1 MNEKTKFALGIVA
14 AALPLGALADGLL
27 RAAPWGVNFAVWMAV
42 FVAALAL
49 LARWRPAA
57 LAGSGRWFFLP
68 LLVFSAAFAWRDSPA
83 LKMLNLF
90 GLLVTL
96 SLVVLRA
103 QGGLVR
109 EAGPAQYALGS
120 VIAALNAALRSE
132 ERRVGKECR
141 SRWSPY
147 H

>member
-1 MNEKTKFALGIVA
+1 MNEKTKLALGIVA

-83 LKMLNLF
+83 LKMLNLLGF
-90 GLLVTL
+90 LVTL
-96 SLVVLRA
+96 SLVVLRS
-103 QGGLVR
+103 QCGLVW
-109 EAGPAQYALGS
+109 EACLAGYPLGSGIIDPDAALG
-120 VIAALNAALRSE
+120 N
-132 ERRVGKECR
+132 
-141 SRWSPY
+141 
-147 H
+147 

>member
-1 MNEKTKFALGIVA
+1 MNEKTKFGLGIVA

-83 LKMLNLF
+83 LKMLNLL
-90 GLLVTL
+90 GLLVTP

-103 QGGLVR
+103 QEIGRASCR
-109 EAGPAQYALGS
+109 E
-120 VIAALNAALRSE
+120 
-132 ERRVGKECR
+132 RV
-141 SRWSPY
+141 
-147 H
+147 